1 MAGQQNV
8 PGQMQ
13 PTQNGFNRSSSPTL
27 GGHHGNRRP
36 VAAGLAA
43 GAVGGAALAA
53 AVHHSR
59 HGSHA
64 QREMQIATPIQEYP
78 TPSQEALAR
87 HSEDNISATS
97 IYREDYQQP
106 GAPGG
111 VEPLFYEDGRPINR
125 SQTHLNPGQ
134 QNFRPDS
141 TVSLWPGPAVI
152 DTAREQR
159 TARGLG
165 VEVPVM
171 REISPQ
177 QTRTE
182 EARSP
187 PEIDEIEAIGPVPG
201 GGALGRASPYG
212 APSSPYGGR
221 SSPYGGR
228 SSPYG
233 GNRSA
238 FETGTLGRTS
248 PLLGRTSPLM
258 GRRSPFAEGR
268 KLSIDIPPRAGTALS
283 QRAGTAMSNRAGTAM
298 SQRAGTG
305 MSHRSGEEEY
315 DDDGLDEEHFEHHDD
330 GLGDHLR
337 PSPARTPHIR
347 SAEIDAYPFPERSA
361 SQHLGWSPI
370 DSPTAANH
378 LKTPTTPKQFSDHG
392 IP

>member
-1 MAGQQNV
+1 MQGQ
-8 PGQMQ
+8 Q
-13 PTQNGFNRSSSPTL
+13 PTQSNLNRSSSPTL
-27 GGHHGNRRP
+27 GGHSNRRP
-36 VAAGLAA
+36 IAAGLAA

-53 AVHHSR
+53 AAHHSR

-64 QREMQIATPIQEYP
+64 QREMQIASPIQEYP
-78 TPSQEALAR
+78 TPNPNELAR
-87 HSEDNISATS
+87 HSQDNISASS

-111 VEPLFYEDGRPINR
+111 VAPLFYDDGRPMDR
-125 SQTHLNPGQ
+125 SQTGG
-134 QNFRPDS
+134 NFRPDS

-159 TARGLG
+159 AQGLG

-171 REISPQ
+171 RDISPQ
-177 QTRTE
+177 QPRME
-182 EARSP
+182 EIKDLG
-187 PEIDEIEAIGPVPG
+187 EIDEIEAIGPVPG
-201 GGALGRASPYG
+201 GGALGQ
-212 APSSPYGGR
+212 SSPYGGR

-233 GNRSA
+233 GHRSP
-238 FETGTLGRTS
+238 FES
-248 PLLGRTSPLM
+248 AALGRTSPLM
-258 GRRSPFAEGR
+258 GRRSPYAEGR

-283 QRAGTAMSNRAGTAM
+283 QRAGTAMSNRAGTAL
-298 SQRAGTG
+298 SHRTGTG

-315 DDDGLDEEHFEHHDD
+315 DDEDLDEEHFAHDD

-370 DSPTAANH
+370 DSPTAANRA
-378 LKTPTTPKQFSDHG
+378 KTPTTPKQFSDHG